1 MLFEFWSSLHRACWK
16 TVSYWRVSSSF
27 GYGCVNAIFIMVRKA
42 CWMRAGASANASEK
56 FFALIDSKM
65 VGKRVVF
72 SLQMCEIE
80 TAADVLNTSFV
91 CVW

>member
-1 MLFEFWSSLHRACWK
+1 MHKACWK
-16 TVSYWRVSSSF
+16 TVSCWSVSSNF
-27 GYGCVNAIFIMVRKA
+27 GYGWVNAILIMVRKA

-80 TAADVLNTSFV
+80 TAAEVLKISFV
-91 CVW
+91 YVW

>member
-1 MLFEFWSSLHRACWK
+1 
-16 TVSYWRVSSSF
+16 
-27 GYGCVNAIFIMVRKA
+27 
-42 CWMRAGASANASEK
+42 MRAGASANASEK
-56 FFALIDSKM
+56 FFALIDSKI

-80 TAADVLNTSFV
+80 TAAEVLKISFV